1 MSTITIHQTG
11 LKLGAFLG
19 ALIFMS
25 IWTYFYGPA
34 IWYLAGIAVGVYA
47 LSYRLEWGWYV
58 LVALAPFIHLQL
70 FFNRFAVVAN
80 DFPWLASMNAP
91 LADVWAVVLISALGI
106 FFLRQFFSGQK
117 ISLRAPFLFFFS
129 LFVASAVL
137 SLGGQLFS
145 VQSLGVKYLAH
156 FLLLF
161 YLGYFIVGANIVS
174 SVNIWRQSLGILA
187 GVGFLGAF
195 MGFMSL
201 PLGLWAVG
209 GFRRAVPFALGGIFP
224 FGDQHIFLAEVIT
237 VAVPIFAYFY
247 SEAKTLMQ
255 KKFYAVTGI
264 FVLLI
269 GLLTLSR
276 AAWVTLAVM
285 GVVWVALFWRKFSL
299 AGIARKYWW
308 LVGILLALVGYFTYF
323 ISVSSAVAGSN
334 TTRWMLTDIAWRMF
348 LRRPWTGIG
357 VGSFVPSVG
366 ESYAFFLDFG
376 GPQDAHGILQKIGTE
391 QGMIGVLAFV
401 GFIGAIIWALWQAY
415 RRAQSDV
422 VVRRAYL
429 LSIFL
434 VMAVLVFQI
443 FNTQYYSGKFWAP
456 LALAVISLYIFKSGS
471 NQNRLSS

>member
-1 MSTITIHQTG
+1 
-11 LKLGAFLG
+11 
-19 ALIFMS
+19 
-25 IWTYFYGPA
+25 
-34 IWYLAGIAVGVYA
+34 
-47 LSYRLEWGWYV
+47 
-58 LVALAPFIHLQL
+58 
-70 FFNRFAVVAN
+70 
-80 DFPWLASMNAP
+80 
-91 LADVWAVVLISALGI
+91 
-106 FFLRQFFSGQK
+106 
-117 ISLRAPFLFFFS
+117 
-129 LFVASAVL
+129 
-137 SLGGQLFS
+137 
-145 VQSLGVKYLAH
+145 
-156 FLLLF
+156 
-161 YLGYFIVGANIVS
+161 
-174 SVNIWRQSLGILA
+174 
-187 GVGFLGAF
+187 
-195 MGFMSL
+195 
-201 PLGLWAVG
+201 
-209 GFRRAVPFALGGIFP
+209 
-224 FGDQHIFLAEVIT
+224 
-237 VAVPIFAYFY
+237 
-247 SEAKTLMQ
+247 
-255 KKFYAVTGI
+255 
-264 FVLLI
+264 
-269 GLLTLSR
+269 
-276 AAWVTLAVM
+276 M